1 MFSFF
6 NFTKIKDFISKYI
19 QPSLYIRGLENFM
32 RYWRV
37 SDIKDRGILL
47 LVFAPMFIC
56 LAALGLSLVY
66 FVLFVLPSYFFS
78 FIGWALLTAIFG
90 EGANYFYSHFTGQK
104 DSYSSSSNDP
114 EYIDVQYTDNNKK
127 DAK

>member
-6 NFTKIKDFISKYI
+6 NFAKLKEFILRYV
-19 QPSLYIRGLENFM
+19 QPSLYIRGLENFTK
-32 RYWRV
+32 YWKV
-37 SDIKDRGILL
+37 ADVKDRGILL

-56 LAALGLSLVY
+56 LAGLGFSIVY

-90 EGANYFYSHFTGQK
+90 EGANYFYNHLTGSK
-104 DSYSSSSNDP
+104 VVENNDP
-114 EYIDVQYTDNNKK
+114 EYIDVQYTENKK
-127 DAK
+127 